1 MNNMR
6 KFNTLMEMGHER
18 YCGSED
24 YCYIGTCPINCLSM
38 LFDKHKGSIIMTFG
52 LIQVLRGLVKKH

>member
-1 MNNMR
+1 MR
-6 KFNTLMEMGHER
+6 DFNTLMDLGHDM

-24 YCYIGTCPINCLSM
+24 YCYVGTCPINCLAI
-38 LFDKHKGSIIMTFG
+38 LFEEHKRSVLMTYG